1 MTAGSLRRTTLGWT
15 VLALALLLQACAGQ
29 SQSEADL
36 YVTKTD
42 DTFDGACLPR
52 DCSLREA
59 VAAANA
65 APGPNTIHVPAGDF
79 RLSLAGSSEDE
90 AASGDL
96 DLTETTTILG
106 AGFEGDEATFITAG
120 AGLGDRLFHLL
131 DGVTTL
137 EALYVGG
144 GAAEAGGAVL
154 VESEAGLT
162 LRQSRLDASRATGA
176 DGGGLVY
183 SLGTLD
189 IVESRL
195 TNGCSAGPG
204 GAIVS
209 TGSASVTGSQFEDNE
224 SVTSGGSIANHGQ
237 MTLSATTINRGFAG
251 GGELCGTQGQGD
263 GGGIFNEGDLT
274 VTDGEITRTEATG
287 VGGAIATS
295 GSLQVQGTV
304 IRSLATRSGGGVAV
318 APGGTAT
325 ITAVDINSSASDG
338 NGGGVFVEAGGTASV
353 NDSVVAGNAPLGGGL
368 ANNGDLTVR
377 GSTVTYSRAFDGAG
391 IHNSG
396 TLIMEASTIRQ
407 NSARDHGG
415 GIFSLGTMTI
425 SSSTISGNTAVF
437 GGGLFLQGD
446 VTLTN
451 CTISTNNATASGG
464 GVSWGSGTLSLTH
477 CTLARNAAPEASGLL
492 ANTSVVVSNTVIGEN
507 TLGANCQLLQEPIA
521 IGNLDQDGSCGF
533 SATENVVGLDPG
545 LGPLQDN
552 GGPTETHR
560 LSVDSPA
567 RNAAASA
574 ACLPADQRTV
584 VRPQD
589 GQCDIG
595 AVEMETGT

>member
-1 MTAGSLRRTTLGWT
+1 MKTRSLPSTTLSLAL
-15 VLALALLLQACAGQ
+15 LALALLFQGCGAQGQ
-29 SQSEADL
+29 TETEFV
-36 YVTKTD
+36 VTKTN

-65 APGPNTIHVPAGDF
+65 APGLNTIRLPAGDY
-79 RLSLAGSSEDE
+79 RLSLAGSSEDA

-96 DLTETTTILG
+96 DLTETTTIIG

-120 AGLGDRLFHLL
+120 PGLGDRVFHVL

-144 GAAEAGGAVL
+144 GEAEAGGAVL
-154 VESEAGLT
+154 VESEAGLV

-176 DGGGLVY
+176 DGGGLIF
-183 SLGTLD
+183 SLGTLE

-209 TGSASVTGSQFEDNE
+209 TGLASLTGSLFEDNE

-251 GGELCGTQGQGD
+251 GGGLCGTQGQGD
-263 GGGIFNEGDLT
+263 GGGIFNEGELT
-274 VTDGEITRTEATG
+274 VTDGEIARTEATG

-295 GSLQVQGTV
+295 GSLQVQGTL

-325 ITAVDINSSASDG
+325 ISAVDINSSATDG
-338 NGGGVFVEAGGTASV
+338 NGGGVFVEAGGSASV
-353 NDSVVAGNAPLGGGL
+353 TDSVIAGNAPFGGGL

-391 IHNSG
+391 IYNSG
-396 TLIMEASTIRQ
+396 TLIMETSTIRQ

-415 GIFSLGTMTI
+415 GVFSLGTATI

-437 GGGLFLQGD
+437 GGGLFLQGNG
-446 VTLTN
+446 TLTN
-451 CTISTNNATASGG
+451 CTISTNNATGSGG

-477 CTLARNAAPEASGLL
+477 CTLARNAAPEGSGLL
-492 ANTSVVVSNTVIGEN
+492 ADTSVVVSNTVIAEN
-507 TLGANCQLLQEPIA
+507 TLGSNCQLLQAPTA

-533 SATENVVGLDPG
+533 SATENVIGLDPG

-552 GGPTETHR
+552 GGSTETHR
-560 LSVDSPA
+560 LLADSPA

-574 ACLPADQRTV
+574 ACLPEDQRAV
-584 VRPQD
+584 ARPQ
-589 GQCDIG
+589 GGLCDIG
-595 AVEMETGT
+595 SVEMEIGT